1 MKSQKR
7 IVLKRMIGA
16 SLLEVLV
23 AILILSLAALANAG
37 LQIAGIRANSSAKY
51 RSIAAAHI
59 NDMAD
64 RMRANRSG
72 LSYFNL
78 VKGIPAS
85 DPQSGC
91 SAVATPCNA
100 AQMAQHD
107 FYEWTTALSKAL
119 PEGQAAICLDTQ
131 TGPAN
136 AATDTYASPTC
147 SGTGTTYSIK
157 VWWDDSHGEKIPQI
171 FTTNFQ
177 P

>member
-1 MKSQKR
+1 MRLQKKM
-7 IVLKRMIGA
+7 VLKRMVGA

-64 RMRANRSG
+64 RMRSNRAG

-78 VKGIPAS
+78 VKGIPSS
-85 DPQSGC
+85 DPNSGC
-91 SAVATPCNA
+91 SALATPCNA

-131 TGPAN
+131 SAPAN

-157 VWWDDSHGEKIPQI
+157 VWWDDSRGEKIAQI